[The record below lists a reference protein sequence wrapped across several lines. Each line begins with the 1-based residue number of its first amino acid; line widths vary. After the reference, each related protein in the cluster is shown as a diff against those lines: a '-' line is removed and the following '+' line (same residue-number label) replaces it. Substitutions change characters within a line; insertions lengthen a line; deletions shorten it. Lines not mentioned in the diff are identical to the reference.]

1 MGEDLAGMADASKIP
16 WGLGRRQP
24 NIDLGPLGAIVWV
37 SRPLRCVASLVSL
50 ARTRET
56 GGERRGARAPA
67 FRLCTGSDPERKPRS
82 DAKGPVL
89 HGLGH
94 HRPVTLDRYP
104 AGPVAAVALHL

>member
-1 MGEDLAGMADASKIP
+1 MVRGRPVSPGSRP
-16 WGLGRRQP
+16 CLGRRRP
-24 NIDLGPLGAIVWV
+24 NIDLGPLGAIVWA
-37 SRPLRCVASLVSL
+37 SRPLRGEASLVSL

-67 FRLCTGSDPERKPRS
+67 FRLCTGSSPERKPRS
-82 DAKGPVL
+82 DAEETVL

-94 HRPVTLDRYP
+94 QHPATLDRNP